1 MINCFLLV
9 SLSETSFGSSLLIL
23 SGHCGWVSLM
33 YWTYCL
39 SASPDSLDSSV
50 VSVEILQRTLP
61 RGPVPDASLRIGRI
75 CDVLVVSVALTA
87 CGSHFS
93 FGPFGAID

>member
-1 MINCFLLV
+1 M
-9 SLSETSFGSSLLIL
+9 SLYETSFGSSLLIL
-23 SGHCGWVSLM
+23 SGHCGWGSLM

-39 SASPDSLDSSV
+39 FASPDSLDSSV

-61 RGPVPDASLRIGRI
+61 INRVLVLDASLRIGRI

-87 CGSHFS
+87 CGCHFS
-93 FGPFGAID
+93 FGPFWAID